1 MTITNRSRLVVS
13 VKNNEALRREFPFNQ
28 TKAARAYLE
37 ALRGQGYKSARVDQ
51 LEDQILVRIRATGH
65 PELTKTF
72 GSYEQA
78 ELFETQ
84 VLTERRQGVFIDYSK
99 SLHTTVADLIRRY
112 IRDEIPRQKNGPHYL
127 YFFQAMLDD
136 SEGLLEQQLAE
147 RERDPSVKV
156 KAMRT
161 PMGSLEW
168 INKPLTEVVAA
179 DIEDWMRSREGD
191 VELSTIWRQY
201 ELLRA
206 MINLAINTWGYP
218 LRINPTKGVRSV
230 DFQNERD
237 RRLVE
242 DEFDRIMEAAQALD
256 ADRSLEHRVQELM
269 RERMADE
276 QFSSKSQRKHW
287 MVATRKEVTPLARET
302 YVHRPILEAF
312 VLFQIATAARRSE
325 SLTLPWRHIDFE
337 KKTAFLPETTNGRA
351 RTLALRDDLIELLKE
366 LPREGELVF
375 NLTVKTCR
383 TSWEAIMQETGIEN
397 LNVHDLRHEGIS
409 AAAESGMT
417 LAELQA
423 FSGHRDIRML
433 LRYTHLCMT
442 KLADKLS
449 AALAAGTLKNGR
461 RRMKAGELKLS
472 DLANAAAEEACS
484 KPIPTPPT
492 PVQRATG
499 SNVILFPRQHR
510 NAQATAKT

>member
-1 MTITNRSRLVVS
+1 MTTTNRSRFVVS
-13 VKNNEALRREFPFNQ
+13 VKNNEALRREFPFSK

-37 ALRGQGYKSARVDQ
+37 ALWGQGYKSARVEQ
-51 LEDQILVRIRATGH
+51 LEDHILVRIRTTGY
-65 PELTKTF
+65 PELTATF
-72 GSYEQA
+72 GSYQA
-78 ELFETQ
+78 AEDFERQ
-84 VLTERRQGVFIDYSK
+84 VLAERSQGVFIDYSK
-99 SLHTTVADLIRRY
+99 SLRTTVADLIRRY
-112 IRDEIPRQKNGPHYL
+112 IRDEIPRQKNGHQYV
-127 YFFQAMLDD
+127 YVYQAMLDD
-136 SEGLLEQQLAE
+136 SEGLLEQQLAD
-147 RERDPSVKV
+147 REKDPSVVV
-156 KAMRT
+156 KATRT

-168 INKPLTEVVAA
+168 MNKPLIEVVAA

-201 ELLRA
+201 EMLRA
-206 MINLAINTWGYP
+206 VINLAINTWGYP

-237 RRLVE
+237 RRLVD
-242 DEFDRIMEAAQALD
+242 DEFDRIMVAAQALD
-256 ADRSLEHRVQELM
+256 TERSLEHRVQELM
-269 RERMADE
+269 REAMADE
-276 QFSSKSQRKHW
+276 VFSSKSQRKHW
-287 MVATRKEVTPLARET
+287 MVATRKKVTPLARET

-325 SLTLPWRHIDFE
+325 SLTLPWRHVDLE
-337 KKTAFLPETTNGRA
+337 KKTAFLPETKNGRA

-366 LPREGELVF
+366 LPRDGDLVF
-375 NLTVKTCR
+375 NLTVKICR
-383 TSWEAIMQETGIEN
+383 TSWDAIMEATGIEN

-472 DLANAAAEEACS
+472 DLANAAAAEAS
-484 KPIPTPPT
+484 STPIPTPPR
-492 PVQRATG
+492 PVQRAVGT
-499 SNVILFPRQHR
+499 NVIAFPRQHR
-510 NAQATAKT
+510 GNTSDR

>member
-13 VKNNEALRREFPFNQ
+13 VKNSEEHRREFPFNK

-37 ALRGQGYKSARVDQ
+37 ALRSQGYKSARVDQ
-51 LEDQILVRIRATGH
+51 LEDHILVRIRATGH

-72 GSYEQA
+72 GSYEEA
-78 ELFETQ
+78 ELFENQ

-112 IRDEIPRQKNGPHYL
+112 IRDEIPRQKNGPHYV
-127 YFFQAMLDD
+127 YVYQAMLDD

-147 RERDPSVKV
+147 REKDPSVKV
-156 KAMRT
+156 TATRE

-168 INKPLTEVVAA
+168 MHKPLTEVVAA

-191 VELSTIWRQY
+191 VKLSTIWRQY
-201 ELLRA
+201 EMLRSV
-206 MINLAINTWGYP
+206 INLAINTWGYP

-256 ADRSLEHRVQELM
+256 AERSLEHRVQELM
-269 RERMADE
+269 REAMADE
-276 QFSSKSQRKHW
+276 VFSSKSQRKHR
-287 MVATRKEVTPLARET
+287 MVAVRKEVTQDARKS
-302 YVHRPILEAF
+302 YVHRPILEAYI
-312 VLFQIATAARRSE
+312 LFQVATAARRSE
-325 SLTLPWRHIDFE
+325 SLTLPWRHVDLD
-337 KKTAFLPETTNGRA
+337 KKTAFLPETKNGRA

-366 LPREGELVF
+366 LPRDGDLVF

-383 TSWEAIMQETGIEN
+383 TSWEAIMQATQIED
-397 LNVHDLRHEGIS
+397 LTVHDLRHEGIS

-461 RRMKAGELKLS
+461 RRMKSGELKLA
-472 DLANAAAEEACS
+472 DLVNAAADEGSSA
-484 KPIPTPPT
+484 PIPTPPR
-492 PVQRATG
+492 PLQRTAGT
-499 SNVILFPRQHR
+499 NVILFPRQPR
-510 NAQATAKT
+510 ENASGR